1 MLFISP
7 PFGNY
12 ISLPNTTPIHGSFT
26 LQPRPGLFSQIM
38 KTLRY
43 STKYSGW
50 VNKIGLRNPGLDVA
64 LDRYSSRNI
73 ISIAILSREEIK
85 SIVRKIPIDQ
95 NIELNV
101 SCPNTEKATICEGL
115 EVFVNP
121 EREWCIIKLAPTTT
135 LGEVDGFYGQGFRQ
149 FHCSNTLPR
158 PEGAVS
164 GPLLRPKV
172 FSLLRMVREAYP
184 DVTLIGGGGV
194 RSIEDAE
201 EYLKAGADHISV
213 STLCFNPVRFAWFYW
228 NWRNKGV

>member
-12 ISLPNTTPIHGSFT
+12 ISLPNTTPVRGSFTLQPRIRGSFT

-64 LDRYSSRNI
+64 LDRYSNRNI
-73 ISIAILSREEIK
+73 ISIAILSRDEIK
-85 SIVRKIPIDQ
+85 SIVKKIPIDQ

-101 SCPNTEKATICEGL
+101 SCPNTEKATVCEGL
-115 EVFVNP
+115 GVFANP

-135 LGEVDGFYGQGFRQ
+135 LDNSIVVIRCLGQ
-149 FHCSNTLPR
+149 
-158 PEGAVS
+158 
-164 GPLLRPKV
+164 KV
-172 FSLLRMVREAYP
+172 RLADPCCVRRFSL
-184 DVTLIGGGGV
+184 
-194 RSIEDAE
+194 
-201 EYLKAGADHISV
+201 
-213 STLCFNPVRFAWFYW
+213 C
-228 NWRNKGV
+228 